1 MRLMSSA
8 SPHPLGW
15 LSLFVGLSIGATFVG
30 SWQGLEIPRQA
41 VARVV
46 APLQAGVS
54 RVGYTVSD
62 VVSGWQELG
71 QLRQENEVLRQTVDE
86 LLQETVRLRA
96 AELEN
101 RELREQLRYTRES
114 SEHTLV
120 SAQVIGFDSSALLG
134 YAVINR
140 GSDAQVGDGM
150 VVVSTAGLVGR
161 VTSRTGRTSKVQLIT
176 APGSTVNAMIQG
188 QPAATGLADGLP
200 DGRLRMRYIPQSE
213 PVRVNDVVVTSG
225 LGGAFPRDLPIGRVV
240 HVESRDI
247 DLFQQA
253 IVEPFVNFRKLS
265 HVLVN
270 VTFVPTK
277 L

>member
-1 MRLMSSA
+1 MSSA

-15 LSLFVGLSIGATFVG
+15 LSLFVGLSIGATFAG
-30 SWQGLEIPRQA
+30 TWQGLEVPRQII
-41 VARVV
+41 ARVV

-54 RVGYTVSD
+54 RVGYTVGD
-62 VVSGWQELG
+62 VASGWQELG
-71 QLRQENEVLRQTVDE
+71 KLRQENEVLRQTVDE

-101 RELREQLRYTRES
+101 RELRDLLRYTRET

-134 YAVINR
+134 YAFINR
-140 GSDAQVGDGM
+140 GSDAEVGDGM

-161 VTSRTGRTSKVQLIT
+161 VVSRTERTSKVQLVNS
-176 APGSTVNAMIQG
+176 PGSTVNAMVQG
-188 QPAATGLADGLP
+188 QPAATGLADGLA

-225 LGGAFPRDLPIGRVV
+225 LGGGFPRDLPIGRVV

-270 VTFVPTK
+270 LTFVPTK

>member
-1 MRLMSSA
+1 
-8 SPHPLGW
+8 
-15 LSLFVGLSIGATFVG
+15 VGLSIGATLAG
-30 SWQGLEIPRQA
+30 TSQGLEIPRQV

-46 APLQAGVS
+46 APLQSGVS
-54 RVGYTVSD
+54 RVGYTIGD

-71 QLRQENEVLRQTVDE
+71 KLREENEVLRQTVDE

-101 RELREQLRYTRES
+101 RELREQLRYTREAS
-114 SEHTLV
+114 QHTLV

-140 GSDAQVGDGM
+140 GSDAEVGDGM
-150 VVVSTAGLVGR
+150 VVVSSAGLVGR
-161 VTSRTGRTSKVQLIT
+161 VVSRTGRTSKVQLINS
-176 APGSTVNAMIQG
+176 PGSTVNAMIQG
-188 QPAATGLADGLP
+188 RPAATGLADGLA

-213 PVRVNDVVVTSG
+213 QVSVNDVVVTSG

-247 DLFQQA
+247 DLFRQA

-270 VTFVPTK
+270 LTFVPTK
-277 L
+277 LS